1 MRDGSTCRRQPMH
14 CERAGGSTETRG
26 KCRAV
31 ASGCACRRRSEGE
44 WQVLQLPRAAIL
56 RMKKDWTVSTGC
68 WGTSTVVFVTT
79 LIGLVAG
86 APASAQ
92 APQMTEPT
100 DSCFDVS
107 RPLSGETVGS
117 ILINHCTG
125 RTWILVGSSYRRHSD
140 RAGFRWVPI
149 VTADLEA
156 NAPALSHRVQTPKD
170 PNAKC
175 FTFNRRQYCE

>member
-1 MRDGSTCRRQPMH
+1 M
-14 CERAGGSTETRG
+14 
-26 KCRAV
+26 
-31 ASGCACRRRSEGE
+31 
-44 WQVLQLPRAAIL
+44 
-56 RMKKDWTVSTGC
+56 STGR

-100 DSCFDVS
+100 DLCFEVS
-107 RPLSGETVGS
+107 HPSSGEAAGS
-117 ILINHCTG
+117 ILVNRCTG
-125 RTWILVGSSYRRHSD
+125 RTWILAGGYRRRSD
-140 RAGFRWVPI
+140 RADYRWVPI
-149 VTADLEA
+149 AMADVEA
-156 NAPALSHRVQTPKD
+156 SVPAPLAPVPTAPALPHRVQAPKD